1 MLLCAL
7 QKHMQNDSKP
17 ALNLVILL
25 LASVGI
31 RLFIML
37 FFFDLKKKKSS
48 LCGLIP
54 TLSKINY
61 ETPIDSRGSWIRP
74 CGSGSTAS
82 VEQRS

>member
-1 MLLCAL
+1 
-7 QKHMQNDSKP
+7 MQNDSKS
-17 ALNLVILL
+17 ALNLVTLL
-25 LASVGI
+25 LASPGI
-31 RLFIML
+31 RLFAIL
-37 FFFDLKKKKSS
+37 FFFDLKKKKISS

-61 ETPIDSRGSWIRP
+61 EPPIDSGGIWIRP

>member
-1 MLLCAL
+1 
-7 QKHMQNDSKP
+7 MQNDSKS
-17 ALNLVILL
+17 ALNLVIPL

-31 RLFIML
+31 RLFTIL
-37 FFFDLKKKKSS
+37 FDLKKNSS

-61 ETPIDSRGSWIRP
+61 ETPIHSGGIWIRP

>member
-1 MLLCAL
+1 
-7 QKHMQNDSKP
+7 MQNDSKS

-31 RLFIML
+31 RLFTIL
-37 FFFDLKKKKSS
+37 FFFDLKKNSS

-61 ETPIDSRGSWIRP
+61 ETPIDSGGIWIRP

>member
-1 MLLCAL
+1 
-7 QKHMQNDSKP
+7 MQNDSKS
-17 ALNLVILL
+17 ALNLVIPLS
-25 LASVGI
+25 ASAGI
-31 RLFIML
+31 RLYTML
-37 FFFDLKKKKSS
+37 FFFDLKKPSSS

-61 ETPIDSRGSWIRP
+61 ETPIDSGGIWIRP